1 MAQSAA
7 EMPERAN
14 QTHPTNQSH
23 LANQTQRA
31 NQSHRAGETYRR
43 IAVTKLCGA
52 AGAEIDGVDLSQA
65 IDAETVAE
73 IRRAF
78 LENCVIAFRGQD
90 LAPERQIAFT
100 EIFGKVEQHPLY
112 RGNAI
117 EGFPDILVLEHKA
130 GQFINGKND
139 IWHSDITFSETPPLG
154 SVLHCRAVWE
164 GYADTMFANQYL
176 AFEALSEPL
185 KRLFDGMTAEYD
197 AALLRTLNNSQNYN
211 APMGAIPPPVVH
223 PVVRTHPETGRK
235 ALFVNCAYTTR
246 LLGVTAEESKRLL
259 DFLYAHC
266 TRPDFVYRHRWR
278 VGDVVMF
285 DNRCLLHYVVQDH
298 PFDMHRRMHRTT
310 ASGDRPF

>member
-1 MAQSAA
+1 MAEVISADRAASAA
-7 EMPERAN
+7 SR
-14 QTHPTNQSH
+14 
-23 LANQTQRA
+23 
-31 NQSHRAGETYRR
+31 YRR
-43 IAVTKLCGA
+43 ISVRKLCGA
-52 AGAEIDGVDLSQA
+52 AGAEIGGVDLSRP
-65 IDAETVAE
+65 IDAERAAE

-78 LENCVIAFRGQD
+78 LENCVIAFRDQD
-90 LAPERQIAFT
+90 LAPREQIAFT

-112 RGNAI
+112 RGNGI
-117 EGFPDILVLEHKA
+117 EGFPEILVLEHKA

-154 SVLHCRAVWE
+154 SVLHCRATWE

-185 KRLFDGMTAEYD
+185 KRLFDGMKAEYD
-197 AALLRTLNNSQNYN
+197 ATLLRKLNNAQSYN
-211 APMGAIPPPVVH
+211 TAMGEIPPPVIH
-223 PVVRTHPETGRK
+223 PAVRTHPETGRK
-235 ALFVNCAYTTR
+235 GLFVNCAYTTR
-246 LLGVTAEESKRLL
+246 LLGVTAEESARLL
-259 DFLYAHC
+259 DLLYAHC

-310 ASGDRPF
+310 AAGDRPF